1 MVIIKINKLNYADDA
16 VLMTGIPGG
25 VPSISSFLV
34 LTHQKLKPFK
44 YTHQIIF

>member
-1 MVIIKINKLNYADDA
+1 
-16 VLMTGIPGG
+16 MTGIPGG